1 MIESSIILAG
11 GGAELATAGN
21 LVLDALG
28 LKWNLLSY
36 IWLRKT
42 CLDKSALSLAMKAP

>member
-1 MIESSIILAG
+1 MESSIILE
-11 GGAELATAGN
+11 GGAELLAATGN

-36 IWLRKT
+36 MWLRKT
-42 CLDKSALSLAMKAP
+42 CLDKSVLSLAMKAP